1 MPTRLIEDKVWW
13 DKRRKLNGI
22 CSEISEASGAHQN
35 VLLLAHF
42 ETTLAEIEAE
52 LSRRS
57 VQIQRLASIDFSSLC
72 SSPIATLWSGLARS
86 FPPPR
91 HTSNDWGAT
100 KLSQNAINH
109 GRDARATTETG
120 QYVFPLN
127 IIVAEHYPLRSR
139 DEQLIDA
146 ADGIACEAQL
156 TFHLSLDDPLLLNFG
171 VQSVQ
176 DFGRRLGIDEETFL
190 SNAMITRSIKQAQ
203 EKIEKQLPRDLPA
216 VSIEDWFKH
225 NLPAK

>member
-22 CSEISEASGAHQN
+22 CSDISEASSAHQN

-52 LSRRS
+52 LFRRS
-57 VQIQRLASIDFSSLC
+57 IQIQRLASIEFLTLC
-72 SSPIATLWSGLARS
+72 SSPVPTLWSGLARS
-86 FPPPR
+86 FPAPR

-100 KLSQNAINH
+100 KFSQ
-109 GRDARATTETG
+109 TG
-120 QYVFPLN
+120 QSVFPLN

-139 DEQLIDA
+139 DEQLVDA
-146 ADGIACEAQL
+146 AAGIACEAQL
-156 TFHLSLDDPLLLNFG
+156 TFHLSLDDPLLINFG
-171 VQSVQ
+171 VRSVQ

-216 VSIEDWFKH
+216 TSIEDWFKH
-225 NLPAK
+225 NLPTK

>member
-57 VQIQRLASIDFSSLC
+57 IQIQRLASIDFSSLC

-100 KLSQNAINH
+100 KLSQ
-109 GRDARATTETG
+109 TG

-127 IIVAEHYPLRSR
+127 VMVAEHYPLRSR

-171 VQSVQ
+171 VRSVQ
-176 DFGRRLGIDEETFL
+176 DLGRRLGIDEETFL
-190 SNAMITRSIKQAQ
+190 SNAMISRSIKQAQ

-216 VSIEDWFKH
+216 VSIEDWFKY
-225 NLPAK
+225 NLPTK